1 VKMVKKRYLQVLE
14 RILYHLRTISAPW
27 AVTGS
32 LGFALQGVPVQP
44 HDIDI
49 QTDEKGAYEIE
60 RLLTEFVVKRVRFAS
75 TKNIRSHFGVFNI
88 DGIKVE
94 IIGDI
99 QKRLDNGT
107 WTRPPELRKHIH
119 FIKLEE
125 KNIPVLSLEYECK
138 AYRQLGRK
146 DKADLLKYWLSQRV
160 SLTED
165 SHE

>member
-1 VKMVKKRYLQVLE
+1 MVKKKYLQVLE

-32 LGFALQGVPVQP
+32 LGFALQGVPVEP

-60 RLLTEFVVKRVRFAS
+60 RLLAKFVVERVRFAS
-75 TKNIRSHFGVFNI
+75 AKNIRSHFGVLNI
-88 DGIKVE
+88 NGIKVE
-94 IIGDI
+94 IMGDI
-99 QKRLDNGT
+99 QKRLDDGT
-107 WTRPPELRKHIH
+107 WTRPPDLRKHIH

-125 KNIPVLSLEYECK
+125 KNIPVLALEYEYH
-138 AYRQLGRK
+138 AYMQLGRK

-165 SHE
+165 SGE